1 LASGRPDR
9 GRMGSGQRPGR
20 LSDPMNQPLRI
31 GVIGSGSC
39 DDEIAETARRVGELI
54 AMSEAVL
61 VCGGLGGVM
70 ASAAEGARTAGGT
83 TVGILPGSDHRAAN
97 PGIRIAIP
105 TGLGEARNALVVGAS
120 DAVIAIAGA
129 WGTLSEAAFCLKT
142 GVPLITLK
150 AQLPPLPVPEA
161 GTPEEAVDWA
171 VARAR
176 ERRG

>member
-1 LASGRPDR
+1 MPRATTDE
-9 GRMGSGQRPGR
+9 
-20 LSDPMNQPLRI
+20 PMTQPLRI

-39 DDEIAETARRVGELI
+39 DDETAEAARKVGELI
-54 AMSEAVL
+54 AAAGAVM

-70 ASAAEGARTAGGT
+70 AAAAEGANAIGGT
-83 TVGILPGSDHRAAN
+83 TVGILPGAEPQAAN

-105 TGLGEARNALVVGAS
+105 TGMGEARNALVVAAS

-129 WGTLSEAAFCLKT
+129 WGTLSEAALCLKN

-150 AQLPPLPVPEA
+150 TELPPLPVPEA

-171 VARAR
+171 IERAR